1 MFHQIRFY
9 YHQYGKN
16 TGSISMH
23 LIELKDK
30 ENSSNLLWWSSKNK
44 GIEWMRAMVIL
55 PNVTTR

>member
-1 MFHQIRFY
+1 
-9 YHQYGKN
+9 
-16 TGSISMH
+16 MH